1 MSSKAF
7 KQKISLSHLFHY
19 YHHSTLQPF
28 SIALAA
34 IPPLHAPSP
43 TPFLLPAMVHYSDK
57 QVILNDIVCTLKLSI
72 PAEVIQNTNRVQH
85 SCSTDINNLD
95 DNGDPIP
102 LSQHLVCLYTFI
114 CKQRYTITCCT
125 PLGHANKLIHL
136 LNRYES
142 SNHRMF
148 HGLVHM
154 SPEAFNN
161 LAIRL
166 QQTEAFWWNYSSSGV
181 MSLNKVQEILSVALY
196 RLGHS
201 GNGGGE
207 CDAALQC
214 GCGVGSIVGYT
225 NHTVA
230 GLLKLNNK
238 VMQFASEGER
248 QHASAWV
255 CNTTGVEEWGMG
267 WLVVDGTHIPLAW
280 KPGVLSREH
289 FCYKGFHSINV
300 ALVILP
306 HSLRI
311 VESVVGQP
319 GSVQDS
325 KVWAS
330 GSNILKKPCL
340 YLDEGEF
347 IWVDGGYGHSAFTV
361 GPFSHIAAN
370 KS

>member
-1 MSSKAF
+1 
-7 KQKISLSHLFHY
+7 
-19 YHHSTLQPF
+19 
-28 SIALAA
+28 
-34 IPPLHAPSP
+34 
-43 TPFLLPAMVHYSDK
+43 
-57 QVILNDIVCTLKLSI
+57 
-72 PAEVIQNTNRVQH
+72 
-85 SCSTDINNLD
+85 
-95 DNGDPIP
+95 
-102 LSQHLVCLYTFI
+102 
-114 CKQRYTITCCT
+114 
-125 PLGHANKLIHL
+125 
-136 LNRYES
+136 
-142 SNHRMF
+142 
-148 HGLVHM
+148 
-154 SPEAFNN
+154 
-161 LAIRL
+161 
-166 QQTEAFWWNYSSSGV
+166 

-196 RLGHS
+196 RLGCS

-214 GCGVGSIVGYT
+214 GCSVGSIVGYT
-225 NHTVA
+225 NCTVT
-230 GLLKLNNK
+230 GLLELNNE

-255 CNTTGVEEWGMG
+255 CNTTGVEEWGKG

-280 KPGVLSREH
+280 KPGVLHREH

-300 ALVILP
+300 VLVILP
-306 HSLRI
+306 HSLWI

-340 YLDEGEF
+340 YLDKGEF